1 MLLSSALMDR
11 RTGNSIV
18 LNGKV
23 TDTSRVDA
31 EALEREIRT
40 GLPVGSSLATVQEF
54 LAKRDIEHS
63 FQASSKTAYGIVN
76 KLKGGS
82 ILVSKSLAFQ
92 FHFDDFLKLQSID
105 AKLVYTGP

>member
-54 LAKRDIEHS
+54 FS
-63 FQASSKTAYGIVN
+63 QARYRTQFPSIVQDR
-76 KLKGGS
+76 LW
-82 ILVSKSLAFQ
+82 
-92 FHFDDFLKLQSID
+92 DC
-105 AKLVYTGP
+105 